1 MWDRTLL
8 ERLERGA
15 RGAERRSEPDL
26 SARIE
31 SVVQHLG
38 ALFNVHRG
46 SALIRPDYGVPDF
59 NDLIFDFPNAVPR
72 LARIIE
78 EQIRAFEPR
87 LESCSVRHSENQD
100 DPLALDFIIAGDLIG
115 AEGQRISFET
125 TVGNDGQFRVR
136 T

>member
-15 RGAERRSEPDL
+15 RGAERRAEPDV

-31 SVVQHLG
+31 SVLRHLD
-38 ALFNVHRG
+38 ALFNAHRG
-46 SALIRPDYGVPDF
+46 SALTRPDYGVPDF
-59 NDLIFDFPNAVPR
+59 NDLIFDFPSAVPR

-87 LESCSVRHSENQD
+87 LENCSVRPAESAA
-100 DPLALDFIIAGDLIG
+100 DPLALEFVIAASLVGEEGRRINLATTIG
-115 AEGQRISFET
+115 T
-125 TVGNDGQFRVR
+125 DGRFRVR
-136 T
+136 S